1 MQTDVFDSYAAG
13 RNGQLLHFDVLVPAG
28 TSAETALAAGRA
40 FLEQL
45 GEDPMR
51 LEQSRCTFCHVE
63 TAPPEVAAN
72 IRATGHYILPLD
84 GCPTP

>member
-1 MQTDVFDSYAAG
+1 MKALVYDSFAPKREG
-13 RNGQLLHFDVLVPAG
+13 RLLHFDVLVPAG